1 MGSDAPDQLF
11 NCVLMNYHN
20 KLYRISECDKEKYFL
35 RGIMYGSKTLFLTFN
50 NYVNISFW
58 YVMLLFI
65 IS

>member
-11 NCVLMNYHN
+11 NCVL
-20 KLYRISECDKEKYFL
+20 ISECDKEKYFL